1 MSPIPPSGTRP
12 LAKKSRCPSMEMV
25 GAMSVLAVLMGDPRF
40 TAAAQGQSPQVRWDT
55 QMSVSPSPPARSE
68 VKYRLSPSGD
78 SVGLFSLDAV
88 LIAGP
93 RFAGSDHSEL
103 AKDMVWSLIATGSCS
118 DPQATITA
126 SDTGCTS
133 LAIDAVLI
141 GPPPERSVGVE
152 TSLPP

>member
-12 LAKKSRCPSMEMV
+12 RAKKSRCPSMEMV

-103 AKDMVWSLIATGSCS
+103 AKDIAWSPGATRCDSESHASSSGKQTS
-118 DPQATITA
+118 DA
-126 SDTGCTS
+126 S
-133 LAIDAVLI
+133 LA
-141 GPPPERSVGVE
+141 
-152 TSLPP
+152 